1 MQSYRHDPA
10 GSGGSWVQHPVLHAQ
25 KGGSQMQERSQS
37 LGCFNCYADSL
48 LLRRDGT
55 IRADDLASFILGIM
69 ENGHKLDAV
78 LSYATS

>member
-1 MQSYRHDPA
+1 MAMLPVEAA
-10 GSGGSWVQHPVLHAQ
+10 GA
-25 KGGSQMQERSQS
+25 KAAATQS